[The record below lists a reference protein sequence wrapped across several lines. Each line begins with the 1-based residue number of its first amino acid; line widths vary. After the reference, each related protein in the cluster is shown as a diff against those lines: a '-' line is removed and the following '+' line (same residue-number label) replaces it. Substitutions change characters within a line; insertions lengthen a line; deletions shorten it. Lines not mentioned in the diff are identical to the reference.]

1 MADRDL
7 TAVLHLVER
16 LQPAL
21 ERDDRAEL
29 AEIIVRLIEMRA
41 PMGGQWQQI
50 AHTAAINGEL
60 GLARQAI
67 DLFVTASG
75 GDAAA
80 QYQKAVMLAQAG
92 VVSEA
97 DALLS
102 TLPENAPD
110 PVASAFTRGM
120 VALMFGKTGDAR
132 RYLERV
138 ARMKPQSGSTWLAL
152 AQSADLAREPELAD
166 RIVSAERDMAR
177 SIPAERAAYFY
188 ALGRV
193 RDARGEHAL
202 AFAAFARGAQLLKSA
217 VTYDH
222 ARDRTEAADAARG
235 YSAER
240 IAAIAR
246 QQSEPTARTIF
257 VTGLPRSGT
266 TLVEQILT
274 SHSTVAAG
282 GEISR
287 LELLAKE
294 VGGRSFAALARHADG
309 HDLTQAARLW
319 HRWLDER
326 FLAPGRIVD
335 KTVDASRFLGL
346 AAALLPEAPL
356 IWMTR
361 DPLDR
366 AWSCFRTYFMWAGM
380 PWSYDLRDIAAHFR
394 LEDQLLTQWQQ
405 ILGERLLVVP
415 YESLVADPGTWIR
428 RLLAHCGLAEEPQVF
443 APHQNRRPVTTASM
457 LQVRRPIN
465 REGIGSA
472 EPYRQFLEPFV
483 EAYYG

>member
-7 TAVLHLVER
+7 TAVLQLVEH

-21 ERDDRAEL
+21 ERGDRAKL
-29 AEIIVRLIEMRA
+29 AEIIGRLIEARA
-41 PMGGQWQQI
+41 PMGGQWQQL
-50 AHTAAINGEL
+50 AHIAAINGEL
-60 GLARQAI
+60 DLARQAI
-67 DLFVTASG
+67 DLFVMGSG

-80 QYQKAVMLAQAG
+80 RYHKAVMLAQAG
-92 VVSEA
+92 MVSEA
-97 DALLS
+97 DALLG
-102 TLPENAPD
+102 TLPEDTPN
-110 PVASAFTRGM
+110 PVANAFTRGM
-120 VALMFGKTGDAR
+120 VALMFGNTDDAR
-132 RYLERV
+132 GYLERV
-138 ARMKPQSGSTWLAL
+138 TRMKPQSGSTWLAL

-166 RIVSAERDMAR
+166 RIISAERDMAR
-177 SIPAERAAYFY
+177 SIPTERAAYFY
-188 ALGRV
+188 ALGRA

-202 AFAAFARGAQLLKSA
+202 AFAAFARGSQLLKST

-222 ARDRTEAADAARG
+222 ARDRAEAAEAVRG
-235 YSAER
+235 YSADS

-246 QQSEPTARTIF
+246 QQREPTARTIF

-266 TLVEQILT
+266 TLADQILT
-274 SHSTVAAG
+274 SHSSVGAG
-282 GEISR
+282 AEISR
-287 LELLAKE
+287 LELLANE

-309 HDLTQAARLW
+309 PGVASAARLW

-326 FLAPGRIVD
+326 FNLPGRVVD

-356 IWMTR
+356 VWMTR

-394 LEDQLLTQWQQ
+394 LEDQLLRQWQE
-405 ILGERLLVVP
+405 ILGNRLLVVP
-415 YESLVADPGTWIR
+415 LEALVDDPESWIGR
-428 RLLAHCGLAEEPQVF
+428 ILAHCGLAAEPQVF
-443 APHQNRRPVTTASM
+443 APHENRRPVTTASM
-457 LQVRRPIN
+457 MQVRRPIN
-465 REGIGSA
+465 RAGIGSA
-472 EPYRQFLEPFV
+472 EPYRQFLEPFI